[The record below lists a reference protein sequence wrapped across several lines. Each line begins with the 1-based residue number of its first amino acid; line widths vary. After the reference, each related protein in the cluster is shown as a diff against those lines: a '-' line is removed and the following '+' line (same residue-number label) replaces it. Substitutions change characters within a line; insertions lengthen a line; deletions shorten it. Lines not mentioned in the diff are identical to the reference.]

1 MLRHGGLLLAVVTI
15 ALIGT
20 SSAIAANGNGN
31 GNGLLPDFTVCHK
44 PTEDGGTTMSV
55 NFSALLAH
63 LGHGDYL
70 GACAAPPA
78 EEEDGDEEGDGQEPT
93 CEQLGTCEQ
102 PEETCEQVET
112 CEQPEETCEQQENCE
127 QPEETCEQLDT
138 CEQPEEQSEEQS
150 EETCEQ
156 QESCE
161 EPEDEPAPTQQ
172 ALAFAPPSAPPAE
185 SRSLFCATTGWAD
198 RGNGDAPGVALNLP
212 DGQGALLVAQG
223 LATPAI
229 FYAGLGV
236 SCDLLPGFRYAGFWV
251 DHVGNVVPGVAV
263 YPYYVPNAN

>member
-1 MLRHGGLLLAVVTI
+1 MGTMLRHGGLLLAVVAI
-15 ALIGT
+15 ALVGT
-20 SSAIAANGNGN
+20 SSAIAA
-31 GNGLLPDFTVCHK
+31 PDVTVCHQ
-44 PTEDGGTTMSV
+44 PTEGGGTTMSV
-55 NFSALLAH
+55 NDNALSGH
-63 LGHGDYL
+63 LKHGDYL
-70 GACAAPPA
+70 GACVATPTPPPVN
-78 EEEDGDEEGDGQEPT
+78 EEEGEEQEPT
-93 CEQLGTCEQ
+93 CEEL
-102 PEETCEQVET
+102 
-112 CEQPEETCEQQENCE
+112 N
-127 QPEETCEQLDT
+127 T
-138 CEQPEEQSEEQS
+138 CEQPEEQPEEQS

-161 EPEDEPAPTQQ
+161 QPEDEPAPTQL
-172 ALAFAPPSAPPAE
+172 ALTFAPPAAPPAE

-236 SCDLLPGFRYAGFWV
+236 SCDLLPGFSYAGYWV
-251 DHVGNVVPGVAV
+251 DHVGDVVPGVAV

>member
-1 MLRHGGLLLAVVTI
+1 MGTMLRHGGLLLAVVAI
-15 ALIGT
+15 ALVGT
-20 SSAIAANGNGN
+20 SSAIAANWEV
-31 GNGLLPDFTVCHK
+31 TVCHM
-44 PTEDGGTTMSV
+44 PADNGGTTMSV
-55 NFSALLAH
+55 NSNPNSNALSAH
-63 LGHGDYL
+63 LGHGDLL
-70 GACAAPPA
+70 GACVAPPPPPPVGEDKG
-78 EEEDGDEEGDGQEPT
+78 EEQEPT
-93 CEQLGTCEQ
+93 C
-102 PEETCEQVET
+102 
-112 CEQPEETCEQQENCE
+112 QELN
-127 QPEETCEQLDT
+127 T
-138 CEQPEEQSEEQS
+138 CEQPEEQPEEQS